1 MSFITE
7 IFSYPFAVRAV
18 VAGLLISLCAALL
31 GVNLVLRRF
40 SMLGDGL
47 SHVSFGSA
55 AVALAVGVAPLKISI
70 PVVIIAAFFLLRLN
84 GKMRGDAATA
94 IVSSSALAVG
104 IVVATLTTGMNTDI
118 SNYMFGSILALSKGD
133 VYISVIVAVTVLLCY
148 IIFYQKIFTVSFDD
162 GFAYATGVKVGF
174 YNSLTAILTAVV
186 VVIGMRIMGA
196 LLISSIIT
204 FPALSSMRICKRY
217 KSVVICSA
225 FVSVVTFIVGI
236 ILSFLY
242 DVPTG
247 AGIVLINLAVFLI
260 FSFVGKIS
268 TKLPFQKH

>member
-7 IFSYPFAVRAV
+7 IFSYPFVTRAV
-18 VAGLLISLCAALL
+18 VAGILISLCAALL

-118 SNYMFGSILALSKGD
+118 SNYMFGSILALNKSD
-133 VYISVIVAVTVLLCY
+133 VYISVAAAVTVLLCY
-148 IIFYQKIFTVSFDD
+148 ILFYRKIFTVSFDD

-204 FPALSSMRICKRY
+204 FPALSSMRICKKY
-217 KSVVICSA
+217 KSVVVCSA
-225 FVSVVTFIVGI
+225 AVSVVAFAIGM
-236 ILSFLY
+236 ILSFFY

-247 AGIVLINLAVFLI
+247 AGIVLINLAIFL
-260 FSFVGKIS
+260 SFAFAGKIRG
-268 TKLPFQKH
+268 K